1 MRTKQSIS
9 TSCALAAAIAIPA
22 IAVSQAA
29 AQNYR
34 IIELPLI
41 NGQVPQPQGI
51 NIFGQVVGYYG
62 SPGDLKAFIFTPT
75 DCGALSPGIHDL
87 HAFTG
92 LGSGSQSQAFD
103 IGNQGLVVGNAQQ
116 FTAREGF
123 TWSVNGGSV
132 TTASYAPGSGTAE
145 IEFLGVND
153 ESPATVVGR
162 SRSSINCL
170 SGDENWGALRLLAGS
185 GILDGYI
192 GDRANDVRNGSGSN
206 DRAVGIS
213 NIQCEPCPTMPGQT
227 CFDGRSWTT
236 PSSAGD
242 NLNNSIFF
250 DGYAEGMAINDSN
263 MIVGFAGE
271 ASGNP
276 SMPTRFRPA
285 FWQNS
290 AATMVEL
297 PTGEPNHD
305 IKAFGI
311 SQVLA
316 GGEVRAAGQDL
327 NLDRAIVWTRTGSSW
342 SWAYADSSIST
353 GSGWS
358 RFRTAQ
364 AMNDYGWFTGLGVR
378 NGSARAYIAIPKSF
392 CFGAD
397 ITGPNGSLA
406 LPDGVV
412 DFNDLLLVLSSWGT
426 TGAPETLAADVDHDG
441 MVGFGDL
448 LTVLSAWG
456 PCTSEAGSLCGSS
469 LGLSDELSDMGL
481 DMDDWSDYLNV
492 LGNGTSAEIDNW
504 TCWFERYYTQ
514 CVKCLPCPGID
525 PFQGTG
531 SGP

>member
-51 NIFGQVVGYYG
+51 NVFGQVVGYYG
-62 SPGDLKAFIFTPT
+62 SPGVRKAFIFTPT
-75 DCGALSPGIHDL
+75 DCGALSPGMHDL
-87 HAFTG
+87 HQFTG
-92 LGSGSQSQAFD
+92 FGSGSQSQAFD
-103 IGNQGLVVGNAQQ
+103 IGNQGLVVGNAHPLP
-116 FTAREGF
+116 AREGY

-132 TTASYAPGSGTAE
+132 TTASYTPGSGTAE

-162 SRSSINCL
+162 SRSLTNCL
-170 SGDENWGALRLLAGS
+170 NGDESWGALRLLTGS

-213 NIQCEPCPTMPGQT
+213 NIQCEPCPTIPGQT

-236 PSSAGD
+236 PGSFGD

-276 SMPTRFRPA
+276 TMPTRVRPA

-290 AATMVEL
+290 TSTMVEL
-297 PTGEPNHD
+297 PTGQPIHD

-316 GGEVRAAGQDL
+316 GGEVRVAGQDET
-327 NLDRAIVWTRTGSSW
+327 LDRAIIWTRTGSSW
-342 SWAYADSSIST
+342 SWAYADTLISGT
-353 GSGWS
+353 SNGWTQLFS
-358 RFRTAQ
+358 AT
-364 AMNDYGWFTGLGVR
+364 AMNDAGWFTGVGAR
-378 NGSARAYIAIPKSF
+378 NGNTRAYLAIPEAF
-392 CFGAD
+392 CSGVD
-397 ITGPNGSLA
+397 ITGGAGSSVPN
-406 LPDGVV
+406 GVV

-426 TGAPETLAADVDHDG
+426 SGTPGTILADVDQSGSVD
-441 MVGFGDL
+441 FNDL
-448 LTVLSAWG
+448 LAVLSSWG
-456 PCTSEAGSLCGSS
+456 PCSAEVASLCGSP
-469 LGLSDELSDMGL
+469 LGLADELSDIGL
-481 DMDDWSDYLNV
+481 DMDDWNAYLDV
-492 LGNGTSAEIDNW
+492 LEFGTAAEIANW
-504 TCWFERYYTQ
+504 NCWFERYYTQ
-514 CVKCLPCPGID
+514 CVKCLPCPGAD
-525 PFQGTG
+525 PFAGTG